1 MLEGYTLE
9 ASLIYFGLVILVYL
23 GYLLAKHFG
32 KKKVQVVLWDLIIR
46 AEQYIGSGKGELKK
60 QQVITWLMLKYPL
73 LSKLVSVEQVSELID
88 MIVASINKYLKSRE
102 PDIDVNKNSNE
113 TNIVNKNK

>member
-32 KKKVQVVLWDLIIR
+32 KKKVQVVLWDLIIK
-46 AEQYIGSGKGELKK
+46 AEQYIGSGKGEIKK
-60 QQVITWLMLKYPL
+60 RQVITWLMLKYPL
-73 LSKLVSVEQVSELID
+73 LSKLVSADQVSELID
-88 MIVASINKYLKSRE
+88 VIVASINKYLKNRE
-102 PDIDVNKNSNE
+102 SDTNDNKNSNE
-113 TNIVNKNK
+113 QNIENKNE